1 MASILKRND
10 RWFVRVRKHGHP
22 SQSKTF
28 TVKQDA
34 QRWAV
39 MIERQIDQGLVG
51 WVDKT
56 VTLGDLL
63 NLYLKEVTPRKK
75 SCDKAT

>member
-10 RWFVRVRKHGHP
+10 KWFVRVRKHGQP

-34 QRWAV
+34 QKWTI
-39 MIERQIDQGLVG
+39 MIEQQVDQGLVG
-51 WVDKT
+51 A
-56 VTLGDLL
+56 LI
-63 NLYLKEVTPRKK
+63 NL
-75 SCDKAT
+75 

>member
-10 RWFVRVRKHGHP
+10 KWFVRVRKHEQP

-34 QRWAV
+34 QRLTV
-39 MIERQIDQGLVG
+39 MILPSKLTE
-51 WVDKT
+51 
-56 VTLGDLL
+56 
-63 NLYLKEVTPRKK
+63 NK
-75 SCDKAT
+75 SI